1 MRRHYIFLLLSRYHI
16 EMSFVDRKDG
26 KSRRNN
32 DAALLTILVVAA
44 LSIALAPT
52 FSTSL
57 ITRTAAAELS
67 VVHIPNRSIIVP
79 DKVAIG
85 GGTAG
90 GGTNDDNA
98 PADNNNNADGM
109 NGMNTDNSWC
119 YNQGTDADGKQLTSC
134 WNSQQ
139 ECQDIQ
145 SVDQE
150 ATGECFQNP
159 NAQPDESTHNS
170 WCYGVAGDPEDQ
182 SCWNSQQE
190 CNQARMGDDQA
201 TECTK
206 VTGPM

>member
-1 MRRHYIFLLLSRYHI
+1 MRRHYIFLFLSRYHI
-16 EMSFVDRKDG
+16 EMSFVVDRKDG
-26 KSRRNN
+26 KPRRNN
-32 DAALLTILVVAA
+32 DAALLTILIVAA
-44 LSIALAPT
+44 LSIALVPA
-52 FSTSL
+52 FSAGL
-57 ITRTAAAELS
+57 MTRTASAAELS
-67 VVHIPNRSIIVP
+67 TVHIPNRSFIVP
-79 DKVAIG
+79 DKVAI
-85 GGTAG
+85 G

-98 PADNNNNADGM
+98 PADNNADGM
-109 NGMNTDNSWC
+109 NDMNTDNSWC

-139 ECQDIQ
+139 ECQDMQ
-145 SVDQE
+145 MVDQE

-190 CNQARMGDDQA
+190 CEQARMGDEQA